1 MTTVISAHHGTYGPI
16 EQYAA
21 PEHDD
26 LRSAVASINAIDR
39 RGDGALV
46 ELKPRWRLTEE
57 EIVRAAIA
65 VILIS
70 LMVLMGLA
78 AGAILT
84 MR

>member
-1 MTTVISAHHGTYGPI
+1 MTTAIGTHHSMKN
-16 EQYAA
+16 YAVD
-21 PEHDD
+21 EHDD
-26 LRSAVASINAIDR
+26 FMSAVASINAIDR

-70 LMVLMGLA
+70 LTVLMGLA

>member
-1 MTTVISAHHGTYGPI
+1 MTTAIGTYGPI

-26 LRSAVASINAIDR
+26 LRSAVASINAIGCT
-39 RGDGALV
+39 GDTVLV

-57 EIVRAAIA
+57 EIVRAAITM
-65 VILIS
+65 ILVS
-70 LMVLMGLA
+70 LMALMGLS

-84 MR
+84 MG

>member
-1 MTTVISAHHGTYGPI
+1 MTTAISAHHSMKNYVVD
-16 EQYAA
+16 
-21 PEHDD
+21 EHDD
-26 LRSAVASINAIDR
+26 FMSAVASINAIDR

-84 MR
+84 MG

>member
-1 MTTVISAHHGTYGPI
+1 MTTAIGTHNPMKS
-16 EQYAA
+16 YAID
-21 PEHDD
+21 EHDD
-26 LRSAVASINAIDR
+26 FMSAVASINAIDR

-84 MR
+84 MG